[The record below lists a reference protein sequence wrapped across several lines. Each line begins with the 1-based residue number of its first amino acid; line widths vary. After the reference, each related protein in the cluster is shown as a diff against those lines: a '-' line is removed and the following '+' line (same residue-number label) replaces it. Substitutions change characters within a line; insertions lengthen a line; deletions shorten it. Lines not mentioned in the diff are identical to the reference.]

1 MNGSSKLKQRILRK
15 TGLWLGTALIVSG
28 CVLPFY
34 SQFSLSAQEPGALQ
48 TSIAGT
54 ANAAMTLTE
63 TSKPPT
69 ITPTPT
75 LLGAKTATITPT
87 PTATVLFV
95 YISPTAVVFVPTS
108 NYVNP
113 TGDGS
118 PTKTSEKQYACDLIS
133 RSPTRSVVYDRNE
146 KFNAYWSLRNSGYWY
161 WDRNSVD
168 IEFVSGGY
176 FHKKASYDLPK
187 NVPSKG
193 TVSISV
199 PLTAPKKP
207 GEYGATWTLRVGNK
221 SFCKLRLE
229 FTVQ

>member
-1 MNGSSKLKQRILRK
+1 M
-15 TGLWLGTALIVSG
+15 SG
-28 CVLPFY
+28 CVLP
-34 SQFSLSAQEPGALQ
+34 SLSGLSLPAQKPGALQ

-95 YISPTAVVFVPTS
+95 YISPTAVVFAPTS
-108 NYVNP
+108 DYSNP
-113 TGDGS
+113 SGGGS
-118 PTKTSEKQYACDLIS
+118 PANTSEKQYACELIS

-168 IEFVSGGY
+168 IEFVSGGH
-176 FHKKASYDLPK
+176 FHSKASYDLPK
-187 NVPSKG
+187 TVPSKG
-193 TVSISV
+193 TVTVSV
-199 PLTAPKKP
+199 PLTAPKKA
-207 GEYGATWTLRVGNK
+207 GEYGATWTLRVGKK
-221 SFCKLRLE
+221 SFCRLRLE
-229 FTVQ
+229 FTVE